1 LIAFVIVDIIVI
13 ITIAVVVVVVPFVV
27 IIVVYIDRGATDK
40 DGKGAAGS
48 V

>member
-13 ITIAVVVVVVPFVV
+13 ITIAVVVVVPFVV

>member
-1 LIAFVIVDIIVI
+1 MIAFVIVDIIVI
-13 ITIAVVVVVVPFVV
+13 ITIAVVVVVPFVV

>member
-1 LIAFVIVDIIVI
+1 MIAFIIVDIIVI
-13 ITIAVVVVVVPFVV
+13 ITIAVVVVVPFVV

>member
-1 LIAFVIVDIIVI
+1 LIAFIIVDIIVI
-13 ITIAVVVVVVPFVV
+13 ITIAVVVVVPFVV